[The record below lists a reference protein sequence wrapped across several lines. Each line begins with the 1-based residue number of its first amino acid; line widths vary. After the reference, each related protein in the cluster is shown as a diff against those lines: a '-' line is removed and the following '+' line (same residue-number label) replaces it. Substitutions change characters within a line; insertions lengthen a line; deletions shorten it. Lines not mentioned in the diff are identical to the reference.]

1 MSVSD
6 GAGVLRI
13 PEMYKTNALASSWGC
28 PKTKLRREDEQRD
41 IPKRVASTVLA
52 LYLYYGAWIPGLY
65 LVFLSGVRCTLKTR
79 SRETRNQEA
88 CLAVPENLPER
99 LLVIL
104 PGDSSGECF
113 GDLRRQV
120 VFIKIMGAGEH
131 LHKIVFMSGWSIEPP
146 IDIWS

>member
-13 PEMYKTNALASSWGC
+13 PEMYKTDALASSWGC

-41 IPKRVASTVLA
+41 IPKRV
-52 LYLYYGAWIPGLY
+52 
-65 LVFLSGVRCTLKTR
+65 CTLKTG

-88 CLAVPENLPER
+88 WLVVPENLPEC

-120 VFIKIMGAGEH
+120 IFIKIMGAGEH
-131 LHKIVFMSGWSIEPP
+131 LH
-146 IDIWS
+146 